1 MADVRPLIERWP
13 GRSVRATVVIA
24 MTDGRAPLDDIDR
37 RLLAVLATEGRIS
50 VNELAGRANVSRAT
64 AYSRFDRLQRRG
76 VVTGFSADID
86 REAVGMTVT
95 ALVLVNVE
103 QRAWKNSLEE
113 LGALPGVDYVA
124 LTSGAFD
131 FVLIVRVPD
140 VGTLRDVL
148 LVRLQGMRQVRSTQT
163 VFVLDERH
171 QPLDLD
177 LLP

>member
-1 MADVRPLIERWP
+1 
-13 GRSVRATVVIA
+13 
-24 MTDGRAPLDDIDR
+24 MTDGRQPLDDIDR
-37 RLLAVLATEGRIS
+37 RLLAVLATDGRIS
-50 VNELAGRANVSRAT
+50 VNELANRANVSRAT
-64 AYSRFDRLQRRG
+64 AYSRFDRLQARG
-76 VVTGFSADID
+76 VVTGFHAEVD
-86 REAVGMTVT
+86 RAAVGITVT

-124 LTSGAFD
+124 LTSGSFD

-177 LLP
+177 LLG

>member
-1 MADVRPLIERWP
+1 MADGRP
-13 GRSVRATVVIA
+13 
-24 MTDGRAPLDDIDR
+24 PLDEIDR
-37 RLLAVLATEGRIS
+37 RLLAVLTTDGRIS
-50 VNELAGRANVSRAT
+50 VNELANRANVSRAT
-64 AYSRFDRLQRRG
+64 AYSRFDRLQERG
-76 VVTGFSADID
+76 VVTGFHAEVD
-86 REAVGMTVT
+86 RAAVGITVT
-95 ALVLVNVE
+95 ALILVNVE

-177 LLP
+177 LLA

>member
-1 MADVRPLIERWP
+1 MA
-13 GRSVRATVVIA
+13 
-24 MTDGRAPLDDIDR
+24 DGRALLDEVDR
-37 RLLAVLATEGRIS
+37 RLLGVLSTDGRIS
-50 VNELAGRANVSRAT
+50 VNELARRANVSRAT
-64 AYSRFDRLQRRG
+64 AYSRFDRLQQRG
-76 VVTGFSADID
+76 VITGFRAEID
-86 REAVGMTVT
+86 PAAVGITVT

-103 QRAWKNSLEE
+103 QRAWKNSLTE
-113 LGALPGVDYVA
+113 LGKLPGVDYVA

-131 FVLIVRVPD
+131 FVLVVRVPD

-177 LLP
+177 LLA

>member
-1 MADVRPLIERWP
+1 MA
-13 GRSVRATVVIA
+13 
-24 MTDGRAPLDDIDR
+24 DGRAPLDDIDR
-37 RLLAVLATEGRIS
+37 RLLAVLTTDGRIS
-50 VNELAGRANVSRAT
+50 VNELARRANVSRAT
-64 AYSRFDRLQRRG
+64 AYSRFDRLQQRG
-76 VVTGFSADID
+76 VITSFRAEID
-86 REAVGMTVT
+86 PAAVGITVT

-103 QRAWKNSLEE
+103 QRAWKNSLTE
-113 LGALPGVDYVA
+113 LGKLPGVDYVA

-131 FVLIVRVPD
+131 FVLVVRVPD

-177 LLP
+177 LLA

>member
-1 MADVRPLIERWP
+1 MA
-13 GRSVRATVVIA
+13 
-24 MTDGRAPLDDIDR
+24 DGRALLDEVDR
-37 RLLAVLATEGRIS
+37 RLLGVLSTDGRIS
-50 VNELAGRANVSRAT
+50 VNELARRANVSRAT
-64 AYSRFDRLQRRG
+64 AYSRFDRLQQRG
-76 VVTGFSADID
+76 IITGFRAEID
-86 REAVGMTVT
+86 PAAVGITVT

-103 QRAWKNSLEE
+103 QRAWKNSLTE
-113 LGALPGVDYVA
+113 LGKLPGVDYVA

-131 FVLIVRVPD
+131 FVLVVRVPD

-177 LLP
+177 LLA